1 MNRIAVGLAVIGLV
15 IGGLVGYLWW
25 GQPSQRLNQ
34 ELAQVQTQLGD
45 ATRTIEDLS
54 GKLKNAEAQIKML
67 GDELTAERE
76 LRQRYEAVVGRGR
89 K

>member
-25 GQPSQRLNQ
+25 GQPSRRLNQ
-34 ELAQVQTQLGD
+34 ELAQVQTKLGD
-45 ATRTIEDLS
+45 ATRTIEELS
-54 GKLKNAEAQIKML
+54 GKLKAAEQQIQTL
-67 GDELTAERE
+67 GDELKAERE
-76 LRQRYEAVVGRGR
+76 LRQRYEGLVGRGR